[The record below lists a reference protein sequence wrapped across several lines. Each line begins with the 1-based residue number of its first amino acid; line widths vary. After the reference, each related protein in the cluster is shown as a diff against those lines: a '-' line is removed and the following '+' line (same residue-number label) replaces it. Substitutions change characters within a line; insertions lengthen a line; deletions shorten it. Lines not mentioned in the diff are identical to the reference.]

1 MYYRTD
7 TKKSIFPTYHH
18 EGTVVGEKDVTR
30 VQRNV
35 GVRHTLD
42 VFEVLEVN
50 DMNTGMILFVDIIII
65 HMILVVDCLVTYFT
79 VHFVHIMN
87 RR

>member
-1 MYYRTD
+1 M
-7 TKKSIFPTYHH
+7 
-18 EGTVVGEKDVTR
+18 
-30 VQRNV
+30 
-35 GVRHTLD
+35 
-42 VFEVLEVN
+42 FEVLEVN